1 MRRKTFKCKFNP
13 AQVMDERNVIGLEYH
28 MSFGININRRD
39 MMKGIPEKKQE
50 DYDPKFLD
58 WFVSF
63 HAKLLRIQ
71 DWDSWDRFPE
81 WMVPLLKKRAE
92 EIYEG
97 LHFRR

>member
-13 AQVMDERNVIGLEYH
+13 AQQLTHDILDGKYPI
-28 MSFGININRRD
+28 SYGININHNA
-39 MMKGIPEKKQE
+39 MMEALSKKK
-50 DYDPKFLD
+50 YDPKFVE
-58 WFVSF
+58 WFVNF